1 MHSKALLPSIPV
13 ESVIVDI
20 VPVDFGIVSAFSGS
34 FITFCIGSDSGSGYA
49 AIGIGNF
56 SRSSASFASSAAF
69 ATSSAAFA
77 TGSAAFATASGGTA
91 FAAGSG
97 GTAFAAGSGGTT
109 FAAGSGGTAFA
120 TGSRSGSGSS
130 RTCSVLSCNDR

>member
-77 TGSAAFATASGGTA
+77 TGSAAFATGSTA
-91 FAAGSG
+91 
-97 GTAFAAGSGGTT
+97 